1 MTTNVKRSYRNY
13 KSKYED
19 AVMDNAASFTKLQQ
33 LSIHDVEIVAQTQ
46 PTYENGTVSQEFT
59 VSYEGDSFSF
69 TYVREPYPSE
79 LQQFG
84 WE

>member
-1 MTTNVKRSYRNY
+1 MTTNVEKSYRYY
-13 KSKYED
+13 KSKYEGE
-19 AVMDNAASFTKLQQ
+19 VMDKAASFTKLQQ
-33 LSIHDVEIVAQTQ
+33 LSMHGVQIVAQTQ

>member
-1 MTTNVKRSYRNY
+1 MVKDVKKSYQYY
-13 KSKYED
+13 KAKYEGE
-19 AVMDNAASFTKLQQ
+19 VMDNAGSFTKLEK
-33 LSIHDVEIVAQTQ
+33 LSMDGVELVAQTQ
-46 PTYENGTVSQEFT
+46 PTYENGAVFQEFT

-79 LQQFG
+79 LQQYG